1 MERFAIVGFGC
12 AGCHALKAIRGA
24 GCAAAVDVYSDTGL
38 PPYNPMLT
46 TYYVKGTLPYE
57 GMFPFGTMET
67 LRRELDFTWY
77 DQCAVSQIDAA
88 ARTVRLSDGRE
99 RAYDKIL
106 LSSGARAFVPPVG
119 DLPQSRIFAMRNVE
133 DAVRLKEALASGGI
147 RRMLVVGASMVGIKL
162 VELLVEQRVEVVF
175 SDLAEHIFPT
185 AAFEETSQRIEGR
198 LQERGVEL
206 RFGVKAAYAAQR
218 DGRAEVCFSDGAA
231 VTVDAVAMC
240 IGTRAAVG
248 YVSPEEILIDRGIVV
263 DEHMRTS
270 AAGIFAAGDCCQGRD
285 LSTGGTRIIGLWA
298 SAVLQGETAGKNMAG
313 LDTSYPGNILHNITH
328 FMGMDFVSFGDKSL
342 PGERR
347 VFQDRDGRY
356 IEATMADGRVNCVN
370 LLDLYKNSGAVMD
383 HMLRGLYPH
392 DAPPDPQER
401 AVLLKSGLPREL
413 IDLLGGRGQ

>member
-12 AGCHALKAIRGA
+12 AGCHALKAIRAA
-24 GCAAAVDVYSDTGL
+24 GCAAEVDVYSDTGF

-57 GMFPFGTMET
+57 GMFPFGSMET
-67 LRRELDFTWY
+67 LRAELDFTWY
-77 DQCAVSQIDAA
+77 DQCAVSHIDAA

-106 LSSGARAFVPPVG
+106 LSSGARAIVPPVG
-119 DLPQSRIFAMRNVE
+119 DLPRSRIFAMRSVE
-133 DAVRLKEALASGGI
+133 DAVRLKEALTSGGI
-147 RRMLVVGASMVGIKL
+147 GRMLVVGTSMVGIKL
-162 VELLVEQRVEVVF
+162 VELLVEQGVEVVF

-185 AAFEETSQRIEGR
+185 AAFEETSRRIEGR
-198 LQERGVEL
+198 LRGRGVEL
-206 RFGVKAAYAAQR
+206 RFGVKTTHAAQR
-218 DGRAEVCFSDGAA
+218 DGRAEVCFSDSTA

-240 IGTRAAVG
+240 VGTRAAVG

-298 SAVLQGETAGKNMAG
+298 NAVRQGETAGKNMAG
-313 LDTSYPGNILHNITH
+313 LDASFPGNILHNITH

-342 PGERR
+342 PGARR
-347 VFQDRDGRY
+347 VFQDENGRY
-356 IEATMADGRVNCVN
+356 IEAAVEDGRVNCVN
-370 LLDLYKNSGAVMD
+370 LLDLYKNSGAVKD
-383 HMLRGLYPH
+383 HILRGLYPH
-392 DAPPDPQER
+392 DAPPDSQER